1 MNVKLKITQY
11 ADVEVT
17 KESLNEMIDAYLE
30 NNLDKDCYYST
41 KIEDNELKMSKSR
54 PDKSS
59 YSYYNDCYKRWDE
72 VLPTESE
79 SALASLLYYKQN
91 RFKK

>member
-17 KESLNEMIDAYLE
+17 KSNLNQMIDAYLE
-30 NNLDKDCYYST
+30 NNLDKDCCYSV
-41 KIEDNELKMSKSR
+41 KIEDGELKMSKSK
-54 PDKSS
+54 PDETS
-59 YSYYNDCYKRWDE
+59 YSYHNDYYSSWDK
-72 VLPTESE
+72 LTPTESE
-79 SALASLLYYKQN
+79 LSLASLLYYKQN

>member
-1 MNVKLKITQY
+1 MNVELKITQY
-11 ADVEVT
+11 AEVEVT
-17 KESLNEMIDAYLE
+17 NSNLNQMIDAYLE
-30 NNLDKDCYYST
+30 NNLDKECCYSA
-41 KIEDNELKMSKSR
+41 KIEDGELKMSKSR
-54 PDKSS
+54 PDRSS

-72 VLPTESE
+72 VPPTESE